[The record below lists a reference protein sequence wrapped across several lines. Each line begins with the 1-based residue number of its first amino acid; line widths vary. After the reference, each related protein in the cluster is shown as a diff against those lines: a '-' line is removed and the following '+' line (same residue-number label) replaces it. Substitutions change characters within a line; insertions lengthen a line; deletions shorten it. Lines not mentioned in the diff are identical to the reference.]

1 MKNIYNYGQ
10 EGRKYMAEKDLAT
23 EDIYKTDNR
32 ALSSQSRDILKK
44 YHNKTHLVISSFGID
59 VQDYKI

>member
-1 MKNIYNYGQ
+1 
-10 EGRKYMAEKDLAT
+10 MAEKDLASKKPKTTRLQSGST